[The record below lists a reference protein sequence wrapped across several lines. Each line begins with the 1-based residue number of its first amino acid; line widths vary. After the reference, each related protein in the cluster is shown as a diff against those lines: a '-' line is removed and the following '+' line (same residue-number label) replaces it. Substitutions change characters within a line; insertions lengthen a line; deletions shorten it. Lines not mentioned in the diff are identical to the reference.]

1 MLLHDDGRA
10 GSGVPGFLAAAEPP
24 SLWEEVKQPSP
35 NSELH
40 DGDDDVVVFF
50 PMIAKVWN
58 GWEEDRGELIYR
70 EHVAVLGIGG

>member
-50 PMIAKVWN
+50 PMIAKLWN
-58 GWEEDRGELIYR
+58 SWEEDRGELIYR